1 MTLRNLNFAQ
11 GSDSEFSLRE
21 YLGEISRYPL
31 LDAEREGDLAR
42 RIEAGA
48 LALQRQIDGGP
59 RDGDVEL
66 AIDGETAKGEL
77 TNSNLR
83 LVVSIAKRYRYRG
96 ISVLDLIQE
105 GNLGLIRAAE
115 KFDFR
120 RGFRFSTYATW
131 WIRESIARAAG
142 EQKGSFR
149 LPQHIS
155 EDLAVVVR
163 NRGEMVQELS
173 REPSAKELAERCQM
187 PVERVIE
194 LLSLRIDAVSLE
206 QSLAS
211 NSDGGLKL
219 GDTIAD
225 SSAPSGYAELETL
238 AVHGA
243 LDDAMVA
250 LTDKERAVIQM
261 KFGFGEVSDPASDEE
276 IAASLGIS
284 RERVRQLEYRAKLR
298 MRVADTGGQ
307 LKELMEP

>member
-31 LDAEREGDLAR
+31 LDAEREGELAR

-48 LALQRQIDGGP
+48 LALQRQIDGGG
-59 RDGDVEL
+59 REGDAEL
-66 AIDGETAKGEL
+66 ITDGERAKAEL

-83 LVVSIAKRYRYRG
+83 LVVSIAKRYRHRG
-96 ISVLDLIQE
+96 LSMLDLIQE

-115 KFDFR
+115 KFDYR

-131 WIRESIARAAG
+131 WIRQSMARAAG

-163 NRGEMVQELS
+163 SRGEMVQELS
-173 REPSAKELAERCQM
+173 REPTIKELSERTQM
-187 PVERVIE
+187 PKERVVE

-211 NSDGGLKL
+211 STDGDLKL
-219 GDTIAD
+219 VDTIAD
-225 SSAPSGYAELETL
+225 LSSASGYAELENL
-238 AVHGA
+238 AVRGA

-250 LTDKERAVIQM
+250 LTDKERVVIQM
-261 KFGFGEVSDPASDEE
+261 KFGIGQLAGPASDEE

-284 RERVRQLEYRAKLR
+284 RERVRQLEHRAKLR
-298 MRVADTGGQ
+298 MRVADTGGE
-307 LKELMEP
+307 LKALMEP